1 MDVLGSASQ
10 VLLNLSLTQKKEQT
24 DIRALASGLRVSSA
38 VNDPSGYGIAQRLQ
52 TQVNGFQ
59 QAVQNV
65 QTANNALA
73 VANGALTTITLIL
86 QRIRSLVV
94 ESRSDLNSST
104 DLANIQAEISQ
115 LLLEVNR
122 ISSNTSFNGLH
133 LLNGQFQTTPLY
145 SPASSNGVGYGAYQ
159 ITSPLLTSSGSIAP
173 TTVTNADGL
182 GNPGPLVTLSG
193 PGGVSG
199 PGNFTPNFI
208 VFQVTGYSANAIDPD
223 TGINVG
229 PGVFVQVQAYSN
241 NPSFGSAPLMQD
253 TTAVPINS
261 GVLSGITEAT
271 PASYSGSSSSELLQF
286 NLANLT
292 QQDVGATIA
301 FQVVA
306 PPSSGGSTSS
316 GPLYVQDGP
325 QEGQTTAISL
335 PGVSTSDLNISDI
348 SVLAPQTV
356 NIFNQVTGQSS
367 SNIIPATDAE
377 VRVDAAITAV
387 TQAQAQIGAQMV
399 SLNYDANNANT
410 AAVNLTAS
418 VSSIQDANIGAT
430 VTNLTQQQILTH
442 IGTSVIAQMQVS
454 ALQITA
460 LMLNGIGIGVGA
472 GAAPIA

>member
-10 VLLNLSLTQKKEQT
+10 VLLNLSLTQKREQT

-122 ISSNTSFNGLH
+122 ISSNTSFNGLD
-133 LLNGQFQTTPLY
+133 LLNGQFQTTPPY
-145 SPASSNGVGYGAYQ
+145 SPVSGNGYGFGGYQ
-159 ITSPLLTSSGSIAP
+159 VTSPIPSPSGAVPS
-173 TTVTNADGL
+173 TNVVNADGL
-182 GNPGPLVTLSG
+182 GNPGPLVTLAGSG
-193 PGGVSG
+193 VTV
-199 PGNFTPNFI
+199 PGNFIPSLV
-208 VFQVTGYSANAIDPD
+208 VFQVISYSANAIDPD

-229 PGVFVQVQAYSN
+229 PGVLVHIQAYSN
-241 NPSFGSAPLMQD
+241 NPAFGAAPLYED
-253 TTAVPINS
+253 TQAVPVNS
-261 GVLSGITEAT
+261 GQLLGIPIQVPSAYGN
-271 PASYSGSSSSELLQF
+271 PSPQNLIII

-292 QQDVGATIA
+292 SQDVGATIA
-301 FQVVA
+301 FETVN
-306 PPSSGGSTSS
+306 PPAQPPAGA

-335 PGVSTSDLNISDI
+335 PGVSTNDLNISDI

-367 SNIIPATDAE
+367 SNSIPAADAE
-377 VRVDAAITAV
+377 IRVDSAITAV

-430 VTNLTQQQILTH
+430 VTDLTQQRILTQ
-442 IGTSVIAQMQVS
+442 IGTSVLAQMQVS
-454 ALQITA
+454 ATQITA

>member
-38 VNDPSGYGIAQRLQ
+38 VDDPSGYGIAQRLQ

-59 QAVQNV
+59 QAAQNV

-122 ISSNTSFNGLH
+122 ISSNTSFNGLN
-133 LLNGQFQTTPLY
+133 LLDGQFQTTPLY
-145 SPASSNGVGYGAYQ
+145 SPASGNGLGYGAYQ
-159 ITSPLLTSSGSIAP
+159 VTSPFLSPNGSIP
-173 TTVTNADGL
+173 TSTVTNADGL
-182 GNPGPLVTLSG
+182 GNPGPLVTLYG

-199 PGNFTPNFI
+199 PGNFTANFI

-229 PGVFVQVQAYSN
+229 PGVFVQVQSYSS
-241 NPSFGSAPLMQD
+241 NPEFGAAPLMQD
-253 TTAVPINS
+253 TTAVPVNS

-271 PASYSGSSSSELLQF
+271 PASFSGPVSSELLQF

-301 FQVVA
+301 FQVVPQSA
-306 PPSSGGSTSS
+306 SQTTSNS
-316 GPLYVQDGP
+316 PLYVQDGP

-335 PGVSTSDLNISDI
+335 PGVSTSDLNISNI

-356 NIFNQVTGQSS
+356 SIFNQVTGQSS
-367 SNIIPATDAE
+367 SNNISAADAE
-377 VRVDAAITAV
+377 TRVDAALTAI

-399 SLNYDANNANT
+399 SLNYDATNANT
-410 AAVNLTAS
+410 AAMNLTAS

-430 VTNLTQQQILTH
+430 VTDLTQQQILTQ
-442 IGTSVIAQMQVS
+442 IGSSVLAQMQVS
-454 ALQITA
+454 ATQITA
-460 LMLNGIGIGVGA
+460 LMLNGIGIGYGGG
-472 GAAPIA
+472 GAASIA

>member
-10 VLLNLSLTQKKEQT
+10 VLLNLSLTQKREQT

-38 VNDPSGYGIAQRLQ
+38 VDDPSGYGIAQRLQ

-122 ISSNTSFNGLH
+122 ISSNTTFNGLN
-133 LLNGQFQTTPLY
+133 LLNGQFQSTALT
-145 SPASSNGVGYGAYQ
+145 SPAASNGYGYGAVQ
-159 ITSPLLTSSGSIAP
+159 VTSPLLNPDGSAP
-173 TTVTNADGL
+173 STNVVNADGL
-182 GNPGPLVTLSG
+182 GNPGPLVTLAV
-193 PGGVSG
+193 PTGVSG
-199 PGNFTPNFI
+199 PGNFIPSFI
-208 VFQVTGYSANAIDPD
+208 SFQVLSYSSNAIDPD

-241 NPSFGSAPLMQD
+241 NPAFGAAPLYQD
-253 TTAVPINS
+253 TTAVPVNS
-261 GVLSGITEAT
+261 GPLSGIIIPNPGGAQTLIEV
-271 PASYSGSSSSELLQF
+271 

-292 QQDVGATIA
+292 QQDVGAAIA
-301 FQVVA
+301 FQVLPPQA
-306 PPSSGGSTSS
+306 PPPQNA
-316 GPLYVQDGP
+316 GPLYVQNGP
-325 QEGQTTAISL
+325 AEGETTAISL
-335 PGVSTSDLNISDI
+335 PGVSTNALNISDI
-348 SVLAPQTV
+348 SIQAPQTV
-356 NIFNQVTGQSS
+356 NYLNQVTGQSS
-367 SNIIPATDAE
+367 SNILPATAAE
-377 VRVDAAITAV
+377 YAVDNAISQV
-387 TQAQAQIGAQMV
+387 EQAQAQIGAQMV
-399 SLNYDANNANT
+399 SLNYDATNANT
-410 AAVNLTAS
+410 ASVNLTAS

>member
-1 MDVLGSASQ
+1 MDVLGGVGQ

-24 DIRALASGLRVSSA
+24 DIRALASGLRVDSA
-38 VNDPSGYGIAQRLQ
+38 VDDPSGYGIAQRLQ

-122 ISSNTSFNGLH
+122 ISSNTQFNGIN
-133 LLNGQFQTTPLY
+133 LLNGQFQTASPY
-145 SPASSNGVGYGAYQ
+145 SLASGNGYGYGAVQ
-159 ITSPLLTSSGSIAP
+159 VTSPVLNANGTTPSS
-173 TTVTNADGL
+173 TVVNADGL
-182 GNPGPLVTLSG
+182 GNPGPLVTLQG
-193 PGGVSG
+193 PGVPPPS
-199 PGNFTPNFI
+199 TYVPNFI
-208 VFQVTGYSANAIDPD
+208 TFTVTGYSANAIDPD
-223 TGINVG
+223 SGTAVG
-229 PGVFVQVQAYSN
+229 PGVYVQVQAYST
-241 NPSFGSAPLMQD
+241 NPAFGAAPLYVDTSAVAVNSGPLGPTFIPNPGSATGGGGFLD
-253 TTAVPINS
+253 
-261 GVLSGITEAT
+261 
-271 PASYSGSSSSELLQF
+271 LLDF
-286 NLANLT
+286 TLANLT
-292 QQDVGATIA
+292 QQDVGTSIS
-301 FQVVA
+301 FEVLNP
-306 PPSSGGSTSS
+306 PPSAPANA
-316 GPLYVQDGP
+316 GPLYVQNGP

-335 PGVSTSDLNISDI
+335 PGVSTADLNISDI
-348 SVLAPQTV
+348 SVLAPQVV
-356 NIFNQVTGQSS
+356 NFQNVVQGQSS
-367 SNIIPATDAE
+367 SNNIPAADAE
-377 VRVDAAITAV
+377 IRVDAALTAI

-399 SLNYDANNANT
+399 SLNYDATNAET
-410 AAVNLTAS
+410 ASVNLTAS

-430 VTNLTQQQILTH
+430 VTNLTQQQILTQ

-454 ALQITA
+454 ATQITA

>member
-10 VLLNLSLTQKKEQT
+10 VLLNLSLTQKREQT

-122 ISSNTSFNGLH
+122 ISSDTTFNGIN
-133 LLNGQFQTTPLY
+133 LLNGQFQTTALTSPL
-145 SPASSNGVGYGAYQ
+145 SNSAGYGAVQ
-159 ITSPLLTSSGSIAP
+159 VQSPLLNSNGSAP
-173 TTVTNADGL
+173 GSTVVNADGL
-182 GNPGPLVTLSG
+182 GNPGPLVTLQG
-193 PGGVSG
+193 PGVPPPS
-199 PGNFTPNFI
+199 TYAPNFI
-208 VFQVTGYSANAIDPD
+208 TFTVTGYSANAIDPD
-223 TGINVG
+223 SGTAVG
-229 PGVFVQVQAYSN
+229 PGVYVQVQAYST
-241 NPSFGSAPLMQD
+241 NPAFGAAPLYVD
-253 TTAVPINS
+253 TSAVAVNS
-261 GVLSGITEAT
+261 GPLGPTFIPTPGTAT
-271 PASYSGSSSSELLQF
+271 GGPLLDILDF
-286 NLANLT
+286 TLANLT
-292 QQDVGATIA
+292 QQDVGTSISFEVLNPPPA
-301 FQVVA
+301 A
-306 PPSSGGSTSS
+306 PANA
-316 GPLYVQDGP
+316 GPLYVQNGP

-335 PGVSTSDLNISDI
+335 PGVSTADLNISDI
-348 SVLAPQTV
+348 SILAPQIV
-356 NIFNQVTGQSS
+356 NYQNVVQGQSS
-367 SNIIPATDAE
+367 SNLIPSADAE
-377 VRVDAAITAV
+377 MRVDAALSQI

-430 VTNLTQQQILTH
+430 VTDLTQQQILTQ
-442 IGTSVIAQMQVS
+442 IGSSVLAQMQVS
-454 ALQITA
+454 ATQITA